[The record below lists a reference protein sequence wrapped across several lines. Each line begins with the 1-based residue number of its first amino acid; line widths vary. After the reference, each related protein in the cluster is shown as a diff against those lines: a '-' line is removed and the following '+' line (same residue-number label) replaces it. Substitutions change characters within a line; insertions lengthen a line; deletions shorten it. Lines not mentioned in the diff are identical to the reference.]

1 MLKLEYIGTNMLSNK
16 DLSYLNVARAL
27 AKRSEE
33 KKKHGAVVIK
43 SGRVVGYG
51 FNKFKNHTDYIPEEL
66 IKVHCSRHAEE
77 VAIKCAGANAR
88 GATLYVAR
96 VNRADQDRNSKPCR
110 ICADLIKNSGIKR
123 VVYTTEKIYES
134 K

>member
-1 MLKLEYIGTNMLSNK
+1 MYSKK
-16 DLSYLNVARAL
+16 DISYLNVARLL
-27 AKRSEE
+27 AERSEE
-33 KKKHGAVVIK
+33 KKKHGALVVK

-51 FNKFKNHTDYIPEEL
+51 FNKFKNHPDLIPEEL

-77 VAIKCAGANAR
+77 VAIKNAGLNAK

-96 VNRADQDRNSKPCR
+96 INKQGLDRDSKPCA
-110 ICADLIKNSGIKR
+110 ICSDLIKQSGIKR
-123 VVYTTEKIYES
+123 VIYTEEKNVI

>member
-1 MLKLEYIGTNMLSNK
+1 MLSKK
-16 DLSYLNVARAL
+16 DMSYLNLARSL
-27 AKRSEE
+27 AEKSEE

-77 VAIKCAGANAR
+77 VAIKLAGQNAK
-88 GATLYVAR
+88 GAILYVAR
-96 VNRADQDRNSKPCR
+96 VNNDGIDRNSKPCI
-110 ICADLIKNSGIKR
+110 ICSELIEESGIKK
-123 VVYTTEKIYES
+123 VIYTMEAECL
-134 K
+134 